1 MKVEVHILA
10 YEEERIL
17 PYTIRH
23 YRTFADRVIVH
34 DAHSPDGTER
44 VSLAAGAE
52 VQKWGL
58 GGEVNDEEYCA
69 LKNSCWLGTNADWVI
84 VCDADEMLYFPRNA
98 RATLETYLD
107 IGAAVIKPHG
117 FEMFS
122 PTWPTTEGQIYSEVK
137 MGAPDDKWYSKP
149 ILWNANIVADSGLG
163 MGSHESMPVLKNGD
177 FLNCGKNWLFPDPP
191 CYLLHFHQ
199 VGPAER
205 IAARYDAIQTRMSH
219 TNKAHRWGNFKP
231 GLVHVQEKRDYIIP
245 NLRQVVT

>member
-23 YRTFADRVIVH
+23 YKTFADRIIVH
-34 DAHSPDGTER
+34 DANSPDGTER

-69 LKNSCWLGTNADWVI
+69 LKNSCWLGTDADWVI
-84 VCDADEMLYFPRNA
+84 VCDADEMIYFPQDA
-98 RATLETYLD
+98 RATLDTYLR

-122 PTWPTTEGQIYSEVK
+122 YVYPTTEGQIYSEVRH
-137 MGAPDDKWYSKP
+137 GAPDDKWYSKP
-149 ILWNANIVADSGLG
+149 ILWNANLVADSGLG

-177 FLNCGKNWLFPDPP
+177 YIQCGKHWKFPDPP
-191 CYLLHFHQ
+191 CYLLHYHQ
-199 VGPAER
+199 IGPATR
-205 IAARYDAIQTRMSH
+205 IGARYDAIQTRMSR
-219 TNKAHRWGNFKP
+219 TNKVHGWGNFKP
-231 GLVHVQEKRDYIIP
+231 GLVHVQEKRVLILP